1 MIKCV
6 MSTCIFIF
14 VLIWT
19 ITITNSQIEKQ
30 VPSQNSTIIALKF
43 TGMSIYPLNNDIC
56 IYKKVDKITINVGL
70 AFSIF
75 ITDHFI
81 RTFHDDTYDNVVVVS
96 RSSLNNSDTSLDQF
110 TTLMV
115 SAQKSLIKFTTI
127 YFR

>member
-43 TGMSIYPLNNDIC
+43 TGMSIFHVNNDIC
-56 IYKKVDKITINVGL
+56 MYIITINSGL

>member
-43 TGMSIYPLNNDIC
+43 TGMSIYHINNDIC
-56 IYKKVDKITINVGL
+56 IYKVDKITINGGL

>member
-6 MSTCIFIF
+6 LSTCIFIF

-43 TGMSIYPLNNDIC
+43 TGMYTYHANNGIC
-56 IYKKVDKITINVGL
+56 IYKVDKITINGGL
-70 AFSIF
+70 ASSIF

>member
-1 MIKCV
+1 MIYV
-6 MSTCIFIF
+6 
-14 VLIWT
+14 
-19 ITITNSQIEKQ
+19 
-30 VPSQNSTIIALKF
+30 
-43 TGMSIYPLNNDIC
+43 
-56 IYKKVDKITINVGL
+56 YKKVDKITINGGL

>member
-6 MSTCIFIF
+6 MSTCIFII

-43 TGMSIYPLNNDIC
+43 TGMSIYHVNNDIY
-56 IYKKVDKITINVGL
+56 IKITINGGL

>member
-43 TGMSIYPLNNDIC
+43 TGMSIYHVNNDIC
-56 IYKKVDKITINVGL
+56 I
-70 AFSIF
+70 
-75 ITDHFI
+75 
-81 RTFHDDTYDNVVVVS
+81 
-96 RSSLNNSDTSLDQF
+96 
-110 TTLMV
+110 
-115 SAQKSLIKFTTI
+115 
-127 YFR
+127 